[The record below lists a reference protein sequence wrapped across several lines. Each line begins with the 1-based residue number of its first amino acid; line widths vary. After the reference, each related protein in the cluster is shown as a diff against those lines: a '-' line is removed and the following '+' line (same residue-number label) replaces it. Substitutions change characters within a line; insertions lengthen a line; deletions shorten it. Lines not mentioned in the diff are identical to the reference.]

1 MEKDLLL
8 KRLLTQAGVSVLA
21 GLLMS
26 SAVLAED
33 VTADAGDTPDAS
45 ISIDMGD
52 QGEGDQGDGD
62 QGGDDLGAGDL
73 GGGDPDVSVD
83 PNDPG
88 LDGGDIGGE
97 GTGGTVDDGSAGDG
111 GEQETR
117 DDSAPDTSIDFGTE
131 VDTPVD
137 GTFETTGMP
146 QSDFDLDPG
155 APAQSGSGDIGQTPE
170 GNGGE
175 SQSHLRR
182 EVK

>member
-1 MEKDLLL
+1 MEKDILL

-45 ISIDMGD
+45 IGIDM
-52 QGEGDQGDGD
+52 GDQGDGD
-62 QGGDDLGAGDL
+62 QGG
-73 GGGDPDVSVD
+73 GGPDVSVD

-88 LDGGDIGGE
+88 LDGGDIGSG

-137 GTFETTGMP
+137 GTIETTGMP
-146 QSDFDLDPG
+146 QSDFDMDPG

>member
-45 ISIDMGD
+45 ISVDMGD
-52 QGEGDQGDGD
+52 QGDGDQGDGD
-62 QGGDDLGAGDL
+62 QGGS
-73 GGGDPDVSVD
+73 DPDVSVD

-131 VDTPVD
+131 VDVPLD